1 MLHGRRAF
9 GKERKEPRLKNWP
22 WFQRRR
28 LGVRAPNFSGRR
40 RRLTIFVYGVRLG
53 GLGIRL
59 GGLGVRLEGLGVWAS
74 PRCIWRPP

>member
-28 LGVRAPNFSGRR
+28 LGIWAPNFSGRR
-40 RRLTIFVYGVRLG
+40 RRLTIFVYGVH
-53 GLGIRL
+53 L

-74 PRCIWRPP
+74 PRCIWWPP